1 MATTKPVL
9 VEVIKQFH
17 DLKSNDIVRK
27 IGDVFECSKSRAD
40 YLVKLELVKIIRG
53 E

>member
-1 MATTKPVL
+1 MATKPTK

-27 IGDVFECSKSRAD
+27 IGDVFECTKGRAE
-40 YLVKLELVKIIRG
+40 YLVGLKLVKIIKG